1 MSARIF
7 RSSVSRPVGFFSRSS
22 RMKEGSAFAS
32 MKSSARFTSQLQ
44 QTNQVMLLV
53 PNLLKKELA
62 SKSALEVCLALDCL
76 ANIMTLDLA
85 RDLIADVF
93 GLLNSS
99 KSIKKGRRRRGR
111 VPPPAPRGRGG
122 GPGLK
127 LRASFPPGRRRRR
140 PSLRGDGPPPPRHAA
155 AAGRARAPAAARHR
169 GGGGGRAGG
178 GGDGEEPRPALPA
191 TVSPPSWAS
200 AGAAAEPAVPAR
212 GRTNVSF
219 RRLARRDAFTQA

>member
-1 MSARIF
+1 
-7 RSSVSRPVGFFSRSS
+7 
-22 RMKEGSAFAS
+22 
-32 MKSSARFTSQLQ
+32 
-44 QTNQVMLLV
+44 MLLV

-76 ANIMTLDLA
+76 ANIMTLDRA
-85 RDLIADVF
+85 RDLIADGF

-99 KSIKKGRRRRGR
+99 KSIIKEGRRGRGRGR
-111 VPPPAPRGRGG
+111 VPPPRVPSAGTRAAGR
-122 GPGLK
+122 PGLEAQGV
-127 LRASFPPGRRRRR
+127 LPPGRRRRR

-191 TVSPPSWAS
+191 TVSPPSRAS
-200 AGAAAEPAVPAR
+200 AAAAAEPAVPAR